1 MRISVK
7 GRYAL
12 ASMVFM
18 AKNTEGNCSVVNIS
32 SSLGISKIYL
42 EQIFSLLKK
51 AELVKSIKG
60 SKGGYVLVLPPETI
74 TVYQILFATETSLF
88 ERTED
93 TVKEKFEEIE
103 QAMRSEIFDD
113 LDIIIKQKLEN
124 ITLLNLL
131 KKAEIN
137 NKNAANMFYI

>member
-1 MRISVK
+1 
-7 GRYAL
+7 
-12 ASMVFM
+12 MVFM